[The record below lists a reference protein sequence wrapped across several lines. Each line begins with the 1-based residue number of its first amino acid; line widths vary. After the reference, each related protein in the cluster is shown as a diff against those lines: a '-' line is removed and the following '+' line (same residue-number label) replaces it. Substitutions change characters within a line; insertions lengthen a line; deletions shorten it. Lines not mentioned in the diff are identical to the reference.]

1 MRDKRQ
7 LRAVVLAALAAVPFV
22 AGRALADTAP
32 PVIGQGSYGQ
42 QLLTQLMAAHPDITS
57 MTLYITPPG
66 AAATEAIAASDG
78 HTGNPPAAAA
88 THALQSWT
96 PSFTYDNPSST
107 LNAAVPMLDMS
118 HKKAGVMTMALHGK
132 SRTALEKEAIAV
144 RDRLAREMSYAANLT
159 QQAVDDPNIPLDSY
173 AQRIVDEEL
182 AKHRDVMILAIHA
195 TTPKNT
201 DPEILA
207 SNIGRIGKKADD
219 DDMRVVRD
227 GKTNLEVNKDLMR
240 YEVELPLNDAAGQRI
255 GALGVVFPL
264 TAHTNQKARHAE
276 AIRIRDEIA
285 RRIPSPAKLVEPVA
299 AASAAAGDAPS
310 RQPLVP
316 FGRTDLPGYHGDFDH
331 LFADI
336 GENKLFVAAE
346 DHGTVEVFD
355 LKTLKHLKT
364 LTPFKTPHAFVLVPG
379 THRLIVTDDTGPR
392 IMDDRNYKILGHID
406 VAPGADTEYYDASTR
421 HLYIVSGGG
430 DVHLENCWLNEIDPW
445 TGKVLRR
452 LQFDSDHVEAMQAE
466 QHGGRIF
473 INLADK
479 NEVDVIDKKSL
490 TVIAH
495 WPITAAAD
503 NLAMALDEPDHRLFV
518 VTRKPTKMLALDTTD
533 GRTVATLSVPD
544 INDGIAYDAVRKRL
558 YVPGAVGQIGVYQEV
573 DPDHYT
579 PIALIPS
586 APGGK
591 SDLLVPSLNEFFVA
605 ISPQYNKPPAGAV
618 LRYKVEPPATKL
630 AAE

>member
-1 MRDKRQ
+1 MIDKRQ
-7 LRAVVLAALAAVPFV
+7 LRAGVLAALAAAPFV

-32 PVIGQGSYGQ
+32 AVIGQGSYGQ
-42 QLLTQLMAAHPDITS
+42 QLVTQLMAAHPDIS
-57 MTLYITPPG
+57 AMTLYITLPG
-66 AAATEAIAASDG
+66 ASAPEAIAATDG
-78 HTGNPPAAAA
+78 HTGNPPPAAAA
-88 THALQSWT
+88 QALSRWQ
-96 PSFTYDNPSST
+96 PRFAYDGSSST
-107 LNAAVPMLDMS
+107 LAAAVPMLDMS
-118 HKKAGVMTMALHGK
+118 HKKAGVMTMTLHGK
-132 SRTALEKEAIAV
+132 SRSSLEKEAIAV
-144 RDRLAREMSYAANLT
+144 RNRLAREMSYAANLT

-173 AQRIVDEEL
+173 AQHIVDEEL

-195 TTPKNT
+195 TTPKNS

-276 AIRIRDEIA
+276 AIRIRNEIA
-285 RRIPSPAKLVEPVA
+285 REIPSPAKLVEPVTA
-299 AASAAAGDAPS
+299 ADPS
-310 RQPLVP
+310 RQPLVES
-316 FGRTDLPGYHGDFDH
+316 GRASLPGYDGDFDH

-346 DHGTVEVFD
+346 DHGTVEVFN

-364 LTPFKTPHAFVLVPG
+364 LTTFKTPHAFFLVPG
-379 THRLIVTDDTGPR
+379 THRLIVTDDSGPR

-406 VAPGADTEYYDASTR
+406 VAPGADTEYYDASTK

-430 DVHLENCWLNEIDPW
+430 DVNLKNCWLNEIDPW
-445 TGKVLRR
+445 SGKVLRQ
-452 LQFDSDHVEAMQAE
+452 LKFDSDHVEAMQAE
-466 QHGGRIF
+466 QHGNRIF
-473 INLADK
+473 INVADK
-479 NEVDVIDKKSL
+479 NEVDVVDKKSL
-490 TVIAH
+490 TVIGH
-495 WPITAAAD
+495 WPIVGPTD

-518 VTRKPTKMLALDTTD
+518 VTRKPTRMVALDTND
-533 GRTVATLSVPD
+533 GKAVATIDVPD
-544 INDGIAYDAVRKRL
+544 INDGIAYDAVRKRI

-579 PIALIPS
+579 QIALIPS
-586 APGGK
+586 ALGGK
-591 SDLLVPSLNEFFVA
+591 SDLFVPALNEFFVA
-605 ISPQYNKPPAGAV
+605 ISPQYNRPPAGGV
-618 LRYKVEPPATKL
+618 LRYEVAPATAKF
-630 AAE
+630 ASE